1 MHNWLFIVALP
12 VSMMISTM
20 ISTTS
25 QADPHRLSA
34 DNNYEAIATRAAETG
49 EPLMM
54 MPLSIIS
61 RAASDQPLEISYT
74 PSGTGSMIV
83 HGKVN
88 GIPMRFV
95 VDTGASLV
103 SIPSSIAERAG
114 VSTSDSRRVK
124 LHTANGIT
132 SAPLVKLDQVIAD
145 NIAIEGVMA
154 VVQDL
159 SVPDLGLL
167 GMSFFGQFRMT
178 IDHQRNVITLETK

>member
-1 MHNWLFIVALP
+1 MHNWLIIILLF
-12 VSMMISTM
+12 
-20 ISTTS
+20 ISTTC
-25 QADPHRLSA
+25 QAEPYRLL
-34 DNNYEAIATRAAETG
+34 DNSNHNNIVTRAVESG
-49 EPLMM
+49 EPLLM

-61 RAASDQPLEISYT
+61 RAASEQPLEISYT

-88 GIPMRFV
+88 GVPIRFV

-114 VSTSDSRRVK
+114 VSTSDSRHVK
-124 LHTANGIT
+124 LNTANGVT

-154 VVQDL
+154 VIQDL
-159 SVPDLGLL
+159 HVPDLGLL
-167 GMSFFGQFRMT
+167 GMSFFGQHKMT
-178 IDHQRNVITLETK
+178 IDHERNVITLEPK

>member
-1 MHNWLFIVALP
+1 MHNWLFTVALL
-12 VSMMISTM
+12 
-20 ISTTS
+20 ISTTC
-25 QADPHRLSA
+25 QAEPYRPSDS
-34 DNNYEAIATRAAETG
+34 NEYETIANRAVETG
-49 EPLMM
+49 EPLLM

-61 RAASDQPLEISYT
+61 RPTSEQPLEISYT
-74 PSGTGSMIV
+74 SRGGSMIV

-88 GIPMRFV
+88 GVPIRFV

-114 VSTSDSRRVK
+114 VSISDARRVK
-124 LHTANGIT
+124 LHTANGVT

-159 SVPDLGLL
+159 SAPDLGLL
-167 GMSFFGQFRMT
+167 GMSFFGQHKMT
-178 IDHQRNVITLETK
+178 IDHERNVITLESK

>member
-1 MHNWLFIVALP
+1 MRKSLIIIALLVSTICQAEPQSVFDNSEYNNIV
-12 VSMMISTM
+12 
-20 ISTTS
+20 
-25 QADPHRLSA
+25 
-34 DNNYEAIATRAAETG
+34 TRAVENG
-49 EPLMM
+49 EALMM

-61 RAASDQPLEISYT
+61 RPDEQRLEISYT

-88 GIPMRFV
+88 GIPIRFV

-103 SIPSSIAERAG
+103 SIPSSVAKRAG
-114 VSTSDSRRVK
+114 VSTADSRQVK

-145 NIAIEGVMA
+145 NIAITEVMA

-159 SVPDLGLL
+159 PVPDLGLL
-167 GMSFFGQFRMT
+167 GMSFFGQHKMT
-178 IDHQRNVITLETK
+178 IDHERNVITLEPK

>member
-1 MHNWLFIVALP
+1 MYNWLIVIALL
-12 VSMMISTM
+12 
-20 ISTTS
+20 ISTTC
-25 QADPHRLSA
+25 QAESYKLS
-34 DNNYEAIATRAAETG
+34 DSNEYENIANRAVETG
-49 EPLMM
+49 EPLLM

-61 RAASDQPLEISYT
+61 GPKKERLEISYT
-74 PSGTGSMIV
+74 SRGGSMIV

-88 GIPMRFV
+88 GVPIRFV

-124 LHTANGIT
+124 LHTANGVI

-145 NIAIEGVMA
+145 NIAITEVMA

-167 GMSFFGQFRMT
+167 GMSFFGQHKMT
-178 IDHQRNVITLETK
+178 IDHQRNVITLEPK